1 MRLVGVIPARYG
13 STRFPGKPL
22 VPIAGRPLL
31 HWVIDRCRQA
41 AGLAEVVVA
50 TDDERIRESV
60 RSLCRVE
67 MTREDHPSGTD
78 RIAEV
83 AARVPADGYVNIQGD
98 EPLIEPGVID
108 AVAGLLGDFE
118 MTTAAAPL
126 RQAVDLDNP
135 NVVKAVRALDRSALY
150 FSRLPIP
157 GLRDHAD
164 AAPAVRAAAF
174 PYLRHLGIYGY
185 RTDTLGRIVRWPVSA
200 LEAAEKLE
208 QLRAI
213 EHGIRIGVAEVDH
226 EGVGVDT
233 PADIPRAEAL
243 LRAAGLA

>member
-1 MRLVGVIPARYG
+1 MRLVGVIPARFG

-22 VPIAGRPLL
+22 VPVAGRPLL
-31 HWVIDRCRQA
+31 QWVIERCRQSTR
-41 AGLAEVVVA
+41 LAEVVVA
-50 TDDERIRESV
+50 TDDGRIRDAV
-60 RSLCRVE
+60 AGLCRVE

-83 AARVPADGYVNIQGD
+83 ADRVPADGYVNIQGD
-98 EPLIEPGVID
+98 EPLIEPAVID
-108 AVAGLLGDFE
+108 AVAALLGAFG
-118 MTTAAAPL
+118 MTTAATPV
-126 RQAVDLDNP
+126 RRPEDLDSP
-135 NVVKAVRALDRSALY
+135 NVVKVVRAADRAALY

-157 GLRDHAD
+157 CLRDVSPTGP
-164 AAPAVRAAAF
+164 AARLAAF

-185 RTDTLGRIVRWPVSA
+185 RADVLRRIVAWPVSA

-208 QLRAI
+208 QLRAL

-233 PADIPRAEAL
+233 PEDIPRAEAL